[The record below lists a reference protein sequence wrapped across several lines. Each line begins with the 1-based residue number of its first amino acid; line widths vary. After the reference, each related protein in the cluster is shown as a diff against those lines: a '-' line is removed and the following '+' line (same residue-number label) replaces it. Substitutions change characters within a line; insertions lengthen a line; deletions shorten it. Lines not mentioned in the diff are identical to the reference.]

1 MNEVWK
7 DGGQVIAFSN
17 KNINDFAY
25 YVWTLPRA
33 INVVNHFFPQ
43 NNLVSSVL
51 IPSVFCNLRN

>member
-25 YVWTLPRA
+25 YMTWTLPRA
-33 INVVNHFFPQ
+33 INVVNHSFP
-43 NNLVSSVL
+43 
-51 IPSVFCNLRN
+51 